1 MTEGGAHMKRI
12 AWGCFGLLLLTALTA
27 ASAAVAFPVKIHAG
41 TIEKM
46 ERLETPLAFVKLGEA
61 LATGDTSAPEIV
73 PAWLREDRPAPEGQV
88 YVVFTVAVLSD
99 RSLSRFDYALAADGQ
114 QYPCLGL
121 ALEQTNVFDERR
133 IEQRGAGVVKLAF
146 ACPATASDASLVSR
160 YPDLPLSAVN
170 DIVLIEKIPEP
181 EPEPTPAAPAADG
194 AAPVADGAAPVAD
207 GAAPTAE
214 GTAAPTTDAQAEKP
228 VAEAPAEKPAAEK
241 PEAKPEAKPAP
252 AAPKPAP
259 KPADDIFTF

>member
-1 MTEGGAHMKRI
+1 MKRI

-61 LATGDTSAPEIV
+61 LAAGDTSAPEIV

-181 EPEPTPAAPAADG
+181 EPEPTPAAPVAEGAAPVADG

-207 GAAPTAE
+207 GAAPVADGAAPVAAPVE
-214 GTAAPTTDAQAEKP
+214 AAPTP
-228 VAEAPAEKPAAEK
+228 APAAAPA
-241 PEAKPEAKPAP
+241 PAP

>member
-61 LATGDTSAPEIV
+61 LAAGDTSAPEIV
-73 PAWLREDRPAPEGQV
+73 PAWLREDRPVPDGQV
-88 YVVFTVAVLSD
+88 YVVFTVAVLPD

-181 EPEPTPAAPAADG
+181 EPEPTPAAPVADG
-194 AAPVADGAAPVAD
+194 AAPVADGAAPVEAAPV
-207 GAAPTAE
+207 AAPT
-214 GTAAPTTDAQAEKP
+214 
-228 VAEAPAEKPAAEK
+228 
-241 PEAKPEAKPAP
+241 PAP
-252 AAPKPAP
+252 AAAKPAP
-259 KPADDIFTF
+259 KPADDVFTF